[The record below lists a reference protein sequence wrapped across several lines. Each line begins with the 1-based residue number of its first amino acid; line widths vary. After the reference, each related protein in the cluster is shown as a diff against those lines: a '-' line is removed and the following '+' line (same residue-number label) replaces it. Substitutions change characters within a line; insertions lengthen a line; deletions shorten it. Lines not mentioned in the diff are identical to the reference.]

1 MTVKRNLLLA
11 VLGIALAAAP
21 AGSTLAASTAGTQ
34 LALPGIE
41 GPVRV
46 VRDALG
52 IPYVFAQS
60 DHDAYFMVGYLHA
73 QDRLFQMDQTRRQ
86 ASGTLAE
93 LLGAA
98 ALPSDVQL
106 RTLGLRRAAEKT
118 LAALSPAAV
127 ADVQAY
133 SDGVNAYVSAHPLP
147 PEYAAFELTTFQPWT
162 VLDSVAITKLLAFGL
177 SFDLGD
183 IANTQRLIAYQ
194 TVLGAAAGTL
204 LFQEDVMRSEP
215 FAHAPTIEPG
225 ESSSLI
231 LTHGKPAW
239 SSSFLTEAAL
249 EAGKR
254 AVDEAEEAGVAT
266 APTEKGSNVW
276 AVSGSVSESG
286 RPMVASDPHL
296 ALPSPSTFYELGLRA
311 KDLVLFGVTF
321 PGTPSVVHGMNEHI
335 AWGSTVNP
343 TDVTDVYQEA
353 VVLAGGVPIATM
365 MGAVAVPTTIIPL
378 QFRANQPGN
387 GTPDD
392 VITIAPPAVPA
403 AVVETRHGPLITAP
417 SGTPPTALSVQHTGF
432 YATREPDYFREL
444 ARAKDVGEAERALR
458 YFDFG
463 AQNWMFA
470 DDSGN
475 IAYYTH
481 RELPLREDL
490 QGGTVAGLPPYFI
503 RNGVAG
509 NDWISQ
515 AVRPEDHAIPFAK
528 LPDSELERLVNPSD
542 GVMSNANQDP
552 TGQTFDN
559 DPLNELRPGGGI
571 RYTTPGHADGN
582 RNARITERL
591 DEALA
596 DGTISFA
603 EMQSIQADVKLND
616 ADVLV
621 PAIAAA
627 LDAAQTPGAPPA
639 LAALGGEP
647 AIQGAV
653 ARLEA
658 WDFSTPTGI
667 AAGYDA
673 ADVNGVTS
681 PPSQADID
689 ASVATTI
696 YSLWRGQ
703 ALALFVDAPM
713 VAVGLGAFLP
723 GGDQAMTALRRLI
736 ADPSGGASGIFVA
749 SATARDTLVL
759 TALEQALALAAGPAF
774 APAFGGSTD
783 QDDYLW
789 GKLHRITFGGIF
801 PIPPGAGFA
810 DVGPGLPGVATDG
823 GFSVVDASSHNARAA
838 TLNGFRFGSGPARRF
853 VAQTDRSHP
862 TAVQVTP
869 GGTSGN
875 PLGPWF
881 GNQLGLWLTND
892 YHRATVQVG
901 EIESDAVVR
910 EAFVPAK

>member
-1 MTVKRNLLLA
+1 MTAKSKLA
-11 VLGIALAAAP
+11 MAVVGAVLAAA
-21 AGSTLAASTAGTQ
+21 AAASSPAASGGGKPA
-34 LALPGIE
+34 ALRGLE

-46 VRDALG
+46 LRDALG
-52 IPYVFAQS
+52 VPHVFAQN

-93 LLGAA
+93 LLGAG
-98 ALPSDVQL
+98 ALASDVQF
-106 RTLGLRRAAEKT
+106 RTFGLRRAAAKT
-118 LAALSPAAV
+118 LAALSPAAA
-127 ADVQAY
+127 ADLQAY
-133 SDGVNAYVSAHPLP
+133 SDGVNAYVSTHPLP
-147 PEYAAFELTTFQPWT
+147 AEYGAFELTTFQPWSA
-162 VLDSVAITKLLAFGL
+162 LDSAAITKLLAFGL
-177 SFDLGD
+177 SFDLSD
-183 IANTQRLIAYQ
+183 ITNTQRLIAYQ
-194 TVLGAAAGTL
+194 NALGPAAGTL
-204 LFQEDVMRSEP
+204 LFREDVLRSEP
-215 FAHAPTIEPG
+215 FARAPTIEPG
-225 ESSSLI
+225 ETSSPI
-231 LTHGKPAW
+231 VTHGKPAW
-239 SSSFLTEAAL
+239 SSSFLAQATL
-249 EAGKR
+249 EEGKR
-254 AVDEAEEAGVAT
+254 ALNNAEEAGIAST
-266 APTEKGSNVW
+266 PTDNGSNVW
-276 AVSGSVSESG
+276 AVSGSVSASG

-296 ALPSPSTFYELGLRA
+296 ALPSPSTFYEIGLRA
-311 KDLVLFGVTF
+311 KDLVLYGVTF

-353 VVLAGGVPIATM
+353 VVLAGGVPVATM
-365 MGAVAVPTTIIPL
+365 KGATPVPTTIIPEE
-378 QFRANQPGN
+378 FRANQPGN

-392 VITIAPPAVPA
+392 LITIAPPAVPA
-403 AVVETRHGPLITAP
+403 AVVETRHGPLITPP

-444 ARAKDVGEAERALR
+444 ARAKDVTDAERALR

-475 IAYYTH
+475 IAYFTH

-490 QGGTVAGLPPYFI
+490 QNGTVAGLPPYFI
-503 RNGVAG
+503 RNGVGG
-509 NDWISQ
+509 NDWISET
-515 AVRPEDHAIPFAK
+515 VRPEDHAIPFAK

-571 RYTTPGHADGN
+571 RYTTPGHSDGN
-582 RNARITERL
+582 RNARITQRL
-591 DEALA
+591 DEGLA

-616 ADVLV
+616 AAVLV

-627 LDAAQTPGAPPA
+627 LDAAQTPGAPAA
-639 LAALGGEP
+639 LAALGGDP
-647 AIQGAV
+647 AIQEAA

-673 ADVNGVTS
+673 SDVNGVTS
-681 PPSQADID
+681 PPSQAEIA
-689 ASVATTI
+689 ASVAATI
-696 YSLWRGQ
+696 YGLWRGQ
-703 ALALFVDAPM
+703 ALALFIDGPM
-713 VAVGLGAFLP
+713 AAVGLGSFLP

-736 ADPSGGASGIFVA
+736 ANPNGGASGIFVS

-759 TALEQALALAAGPAF
+759 TALKNGLTLAASPAF
-774 APAFGGSTD
+774 APAFAASTD
-783 QDDYLW
+783 QDDYRW
-789 GKLHRITFGGIF
+789 GKLHRITFAGLF
-801 PIPPGAGFA
+801 PIPPGAGFT
-810 DVGPGLPGVATDG
+810 DLGPGLPGIATDG
-823 GFSVVDASSHNARAA
+823 GFSVVDASSHNPRAG

-869 GGTSGN
+869 GGASGN

-881 GNQLGLWLTND
+881 GNQLGLWLTDD
-892 YHRATVQVG
+892 YHHATVQVG
-901 EIESDAVVR
+901 EIERDALVR
-910 EAFVPAK
+910 EEFVPAK